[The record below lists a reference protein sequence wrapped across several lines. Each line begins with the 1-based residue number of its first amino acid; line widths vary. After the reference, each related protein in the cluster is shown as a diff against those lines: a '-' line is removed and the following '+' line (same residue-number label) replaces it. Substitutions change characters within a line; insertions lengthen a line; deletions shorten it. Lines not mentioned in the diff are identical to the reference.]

1 MKKFNKNILV
11 FVICMLFVGV
21 GLCSGDLLKGIGE
34 ACDDF
39 LNGKASK
46 FTRIEKLE
54 KKIDGLSTEKICYHD
69 NMMDVNSI
77 KENVLGTRVVFK
89 DGDTIVKFDSG
100 SIGVSEDKIPEV
112 QVKQIASSVLKLK
125 DVSEKNGADFLY
137 CAVPTKQM
145 YEVYPSNVES
155 YARDNYELFLSTL
168 KNMGIPTLDFANIMD
183 SNGITD
189 PDIFYRTDHHWKVGS
204 GFAAT
209 KAICEELNRRYDF
222 YYNSEYTDIN
232 NYNKKIYPDWL
243 LGFRGRQVGRLF
255 SWYGADDFEL
265 ITPCFETNM
274 TEEQP
279 IKNEVRKG
287 RFEDSVLFMDNI
299 EENYQK
305 KDYYNWDPYSIYSG
319 GSFRLQIM
327 KNNLIN
333 NGKKILIIRDS
344 FAMVV
349 TPFLA
354 LHTSELHICDV
365 RNNEDYVGEKFNM
378 KEYINEIKPDYVLVL
393 YNGVLNSQNRYNFF

>member
-168 KNMGIPTLDFANIMD
+168 KNMGIPNFN
-183 SNGITD
+183 
-189 PDIFYRTDHHWKVGS
+189 RTFIVTEFWVSLTRIK
-204 GFAAT
+204 
-209 KAICEELNRRYDF
+209 
-222 YYNSEYTDIN
+222 TDI
-232 NYNKKIYPDWL
+232 
-243 LGFRGRQVGRLF
+243 
-255 SWYGADDFEL
+255 
-265 ITPCFETNM
+265 
-274 TEEQP
+274 
-279 IKNEVRKG
+279 
-287 RFEDSVLFMDNI
+287 
-299 EENYQK
+299 
-305 KDYYNWDPYSIYSG
+305 
-319 GSFRLQIM
+319 
-327 KNNLIN
+327 
-333 NGKKILIIRDS
+333 
-344 FAMVV
+344 
-349 TPFLA
+349 
-354 LHTSELHICDV
+354 
-365 RNNEDYVGEKFNM
+365 RNA
-378 KEYINEIKPDYVLVL
+378 
-393 YNGVLNSQNRYNFF
+393 